1 MGIKLDCLLVDIVR
15 LSLLLADDSSIVCWV
30 LSLFFT
36 TENLSIGVNE
46 KLLSR
51 RFNMDSPTGGLVE
64 RTSGNGRK

>member
-1 MGIKLDCLLVDIVR
+1 MGINLDCLLVDIVR
-15 LSLLLADDSSIVCWV
+15 LSFLLADDSSIGCRM
-30 LSLFFT
+30 LSFFLT

-51 RFNMDSPTGGLVE
+51 RFNMDSPTGGLLE